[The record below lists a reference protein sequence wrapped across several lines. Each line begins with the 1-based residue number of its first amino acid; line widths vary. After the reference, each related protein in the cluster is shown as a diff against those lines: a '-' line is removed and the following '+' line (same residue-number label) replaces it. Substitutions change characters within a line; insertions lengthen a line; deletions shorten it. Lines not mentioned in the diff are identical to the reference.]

1 MFNKYKTAG
10 IRKNTFEQLHLIF
23 NNNVIK
29 KIKTTGLEFQYST
42 YNYFYS
48 SLLSMF

>member
-10 IRKNTFEQLHLIF
+10 ICKDTFEQLHLIF

-29 KIKTTGLEFQYST
+29 R
-42 YNYFYS
+42 
-48 SLLSMF
+48 